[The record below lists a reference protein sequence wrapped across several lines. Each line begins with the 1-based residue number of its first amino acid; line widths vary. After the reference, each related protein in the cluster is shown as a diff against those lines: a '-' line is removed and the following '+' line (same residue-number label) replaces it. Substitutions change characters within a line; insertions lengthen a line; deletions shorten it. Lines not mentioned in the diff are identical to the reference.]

1 MLDIRAKSFAL
12 VLVLLFN
19 LAATAETVTEFQQD
33 GIAKEEVTLVF
44 EESDSDDS
52 VSLEYPNVEVL
63 DASFKIRGT
72 PTSCCCAP
80 KFQKVYPF
88 EQ

>member
-1 MLDIRAKSFAL
+1 MLNMLAIRAKSFAL

-44 EESDSDDS
+44 EESDSDDDQDGDEGS
-52 VSLEYPNVEVL
+52 GGEENIHSS
-63 DASFKIRGT
+63 AQGGFG
-72 PTSCCCAP
+72 
-80 KFQKVYPF
+80 
-88 EQ
+88 